1 MRAVMRKRSKVM
13 CGIAGFL
20 NASFNSGDALTALR
34 GMGDSIAHRGPD
46 GRGEWFCDG
55 GNIGLAH
62 RRLAIVDL
70 TSDGAQ
76 PMRSPCGRYTI
87 AFNGEIYNYRAI
99 RLELEKGGSTFAWW
113 GHSDTEVLIAA
124 IVQWGFTA
132 ALSKCN
138 GMFAIALW
146 DAKERNLLLARDRFG
161 EKPLYYGWNGNAFL
175 FGSELKALRAFPG
188 WNGALDNDAV
198 RSYLQLSYIPTPRSI
213 YRGIFK
219 LPPGTWL
226 SIGADSEAN
235 QIAPPQVYWSAM
247 DVINGARNSQLK
259 CTVPETLS
267 LLDTELRRAVALRM
281 HADVSLG
288 SFLSGGVDSAL
299 VTAMM
304 QAQSTK
310 AVRTFS
316 LGVSDANYDE
326 SSYARNVARH
336 LGTDHTEFIAT
347 PRELLSVVPLMPA
360 MYDEPF
366 SDSSQIP
373 THLVAR
379 LARQHVTV
387 ALTGDAGDELFGGYN
402 RHVAARRLA
411 LILAFLPVPVRQSIG
426 NFLQTVSARTWDR
439 LNSFSSAVTSRPPSR
454 IVGHKLHKVGRALA
468 SLSREDLYR
477 QLVCLPNAGSF
488 DNHRLLSQP
497 ELLCSR
503 EIAGFEFSEQMM
515 ATDVVT
521 YLPDDILTKVDRAT
535 MAVALE
541 GRMPFLDP
549 NVFSL
554 AWRIPLGLKIRGSA
568 GKWILRKVL
577 HNYVPRVL
585 VDRPK
590 SGFGV
595 PIGTWL
601 RGSLR
606 EWGECHLGEA
616 ALDRSGLLNTQMIR
630 RVWTS
635 HLAGADGFEHDL
647 WAVLMLQVWLEH
659 NHYG

>member
-1 MRAVMRKRSKVM
+1 M

-20 NASFNSGDALTALR
+20 NGSFNRADALAALCE
-34 GMGDSIAHRGPD
+34 MGDSIAHRGPD
-46 GRGEWFCDG
+46 GRGEWFCAD

-62 RRLAIVDL
+62 RRLSIVDL

-87 AFNGEIYNYRAI
+87 VFNGEIYNYRAI
-99 RLELEKGGSTFAWW
+99 RQELEHGGSTFAWW
-113 GHSDTEVLIAA
+113 GHSDTEVLVAA
-124 IVQWGFTA
+124 IVQWGITA

-146 DAKERNLLLARDRFG
+146 DAEQRNLFLARDRFG
-161 EKPLYYGWNGNAFL
+161 EKPLYYGWNDNAFL
-175 FGSELKALRAFPG
+175 FGSELKALRAFPK

-198 RSYLQLSYIPTPRSI
+198 RSYLQFSYIPTPHSI

-226 SIGADSEAN
+226 SIGADSRPSQLAS
-235 QIAPPQVYWSAM
+235 PQVYWSAM
-247 DVINGARNSQLK
+247 GAINAARNSPLN

-267 LLDTELRRAVALRM
+267 LLDAELRRAVALRM
-281 HADVSLG
+281 HADVPLG

-304 QAQSTK
+304 QSQNTN

-326 SSYARNVARH
+326 SNHARNVARH
-336 LGTDHTEFIAT
+336 LGTDHTEFMVT
-347 PRELLSVVPLMPA
+347 PRELLAVVPLMPA

-411 LILAFLPVPVRQSIG
+411 LVLAILPVPVRQSLG
-426 NFLQTVSARTWDR
+426 DFLRMVSAHTWDR
-439 LNSFSSAVTSRPPSR
+439 MNSLSSAVTSRPPSR
-454 IVGHKLHKVGRALA
+454 ILGHKLHKLGRVLA
-468 SLSREDLYR
+468 SRSREELYR
-477 QLVCLPNAGSF
+477 QLVCLPSAGSF
-488 DNHRLLSQP
+488 DRRVLLSQP

-503 EIAGFEFSEQMM
+503 EIAGFQFSEQMM
-515 ATDVVT
+515 ATDLVT

-549 NVFSL
+549 NVLAL
-554 AWRIPLGLKIRGSA
+554 AWRIPLGRKINGGA
-568 GKWILRKVL
+568 GKWILKKL
-577 HNYVPRVL
+577 LYNYVPRSL

-595 PIGTWL
+595 PIGAWF

-606 EWGECHLGEA
+606 EWGECHLSEA
-616 ALDRSGLLNTQMIR
+616 ALDRSGLLNTQIVR
-630 RVWTS
+630 RIWTS